1 MAMNNSIFLNQGA
14 DTIVQ
19 TKRTVDWLVN
29 NTEVAVFNP
38 ISFEGYQRQI
48 DQKHC
53 LSIVKYL
60 LDNEYMPSSIICACD
75 EDYSEDKTLRVVDG
89 QHRIEAFKKI
99 RDEYPE
105 RYNQLKDS
113 EIALNVLLNPGMD
126 KEISVFININKKTKK
141 VDTSLAYVLRS
152 KLTKAGDEAMSR
164 AEYLAVEV
172 ACKLNESGVCD
183 LWTNRILFEGNLRS
197 SECYISLNAFVRA
210 TRVFINLL
218 ERSGLITFHWNK
230 EEELSVHIQT
240 ITCLII
246 DMWQSIY
253 HRWPEMSKAPLEDKQ
268 VLQGSIGYTAILRS
282 IVKVMRQQGFSTPA
296 DASHVIASTIMSFNI
311 PSSNWRKN
319 GYYANYSSETGY
331 RIVSD
336 DLLRSVMR

>member
-1 MAMNNSIFLNQGA
+1 MSNSIYLTQGV

-19 TKRTVDWLVN
+19 TKRTVDWLVKQ
-29 NTEVAVFNP
+29 TEVAVFDP
-38 ISFEGYQRQI
+38 ISFDGYQRQI

-53 LSIVKYL
+53 RSIVKYL

-75 EDYSEDKTLRVVDG
+75 GDYSEDKTLRVVDG
-89 QHRIEAFKKI
+89 QHRIEAFKI
-99 RDEYPE
+99 LRNEYPE
-105 RYNQLKDS
+105 RYFQLKDC
-113 EIALNVLLNPGMD
+113 EIALNVLLNPD
-126 KEISVFININKKTKK
+126 KEKEISVFININKKTKK

-152 KLTKAGDEAMSR
+152 KLTKAGEDAMSR

-172 ACKLNESGVCD
+172 ACKLNETGVCD
-183 LWTNRILFEGNLRS
+183 YWTNRILFEGNLRS

-218 ERSGLITFHWNK
+218 EKSEIIRFHWYSR
-230 EEELSVHIQT
+230 EELAGQIQT
-240 ITCLII
+240 ITNII
-246 DMWQSIY
+246 VNMWHSIY
-253 HRWPEMSKAPLEDKQ
+253 QRWPEMCNAPLEDKQ

-282 IVKVMRQQGFSTPA
+282 IVKVLRQHDFSTIA
-296 DASHVIASTIMSFNI
+296 DAERIIDDTIMSFNI

-331 RIVSD
+331 KIVSE
-336 DLLRSVMR
+336 DLLRSFMK